1 VLILTRY
8 EREKKFFFVRIS
20 EFMYIK
26 IFHNILLLSC
36 FTLSTRNHFVHISY
50 ILKPEGN
57 VACYASTSSFLL
69 SVIRFRSN
77 GRELSSSFHLS
88 PHKRKKNSWV
98 STLPEPS
105 RRRRHR
111 EICALS
117 CFGASS
123 PSEMC
128 LRRRHARVNALAAA
142 SCTPRAPLLAFA
154 QAASSPSPS
163 PIIKR
168 DCVQGCTL
176 HAVATS
182 YGTTATSRMTPSSV
196 RGVQAHRLRML

>member
-128 LRRRHARVNALAAA
+128 LRRRHARVNGLAAA
-142 SCTPRAPLLAFA
+142 SRARTCYCVCAPLPAFKH
-154 QAASSPSPS
+154 AASSPTPS
-163 PIIKR
+163 P
-168 DCVQGCTL
+168 C
-176 HAVATS
+176 AVVAPVVALAS
-182 YGTTATSRMTPSSV
+182 LSPQRFLSS
-196 RGVQAHRLRML
+196 

>member
-1 VLILTRY
+1 
-8 EREKKFFFVRIS
+8 
-20 EFMYIK
+20 MYIK

-117 CFGASS
+117 CYGASS

-128 LRRRHARVNALAAA
+128 LRRRHARVNGLAAA
-142 SCTPRAPLLAFA
+142 SRARTCYCVCAPPLLPPHRPAPWWLPWSHSHLSRRSAFSPPEIPLLVL
-154 QAASSPSPS
+154 AA
-163 PIIKR
+163 
-168 DCVQGCTL
+168 
-176 HAVATS
+176 
-182 YGTTATSRMTPSSV
+182 TP
-196 RGVQAHRLRML
+196 A